1 MTRIYLVRHAST
13 GWNQHGQYQG
23 HSDVALSEEGRRQA
37 RLLAKRL
44 ASEELHLFFASDLS
58 RALETAQIVAAT
70 YGQPVTPLLGLRE
83 VNFGLWEGLTFREIS
98 EKYADLATQWRLN
111 PGQVGIPRGEGF
123 AKVEERGCRVITDL
137 VATYPDK
144 NLLVVSH
151 GGTIRAILCG
161 LLGLPLDR
169 LWCLAQDNTAVNI
182 VDFYDGRPVLAL
194 FNDTHH
200 LGHLHEPE
208 LDGEGL

>member
-1 MTRIYLVRHAST
+1 MTRIYLVRHART

-44 ASEELHLFFASDLS
+44 AGKDLHFFYASDLS
-58 RALETAQIVAAT
+58 RALETAQIVAAA
-70 YGQPVTPLLGLRE
+70 YGQPVIPLMELRE
-83 VNFGLWEGLTFREIS
+83 VNFGLWEGLTFQEIN
-98 EKYADLATQWRLN
+98 EKYAGLATQWRLN
-111 PGQVGIPRGEGF
+111 PGQVGIPQGEGF
-123 AKVEERGCRVITDL
+123 AEVKERACRVIMDL
-137 VATYPDK
+137 VARHPDK
-144 NLLVVSH
+144 NILVVSH

-161 LLGLPLDR
+161 LFGLSLDR

-182 VDFYDGRPVLAL
+182 VDFYEGRPVLTL

-200 LGHLHEPE
+200 LEHLHEPE
-208 LDGEGL
+208 PGGEGL